1 MDETRTAEAA
11 ADNFATHVSWAPSRI
26 RGMRVAQDD
35 GLLLVD
41 SGLASDT
48 FNVVCRSRL
57 PQGSAAK
64 RVREAIDHFR
74 RERRTFSWWTAPGDR
89 PEGLAGLLVENGL
102 RPAEVETGMWLDL
115 DRLPLWPPPAGFDV
129 RRVRTPAELGAVARV
144 TAANAAP
151 PDAAV
156 ERYFRLAAPFVLAN
170 DSPLSF
176 FLGYLAGEPVA
187 AAEITAG
194 ESIAGLYGLST
205 IEAFRGRGFG
215 GALTLA
221 ALREARAAGRHT
233 AVLQAAPAGAGLY
246 RRIGFAPF
254 GEIVEYKPASREDE
268 RP

>member
-26 RGMRVAQDD
+26 RGMRVAEDD

-102 RPAEVETGMWLDL
+102 RPAEVETACGSISIGC
-115 DRLPLWPPPAGFDV
+115 RSGRPLRASMFAASEPRPSS
-129 RRVRTPAELGAVARV
+129 GAVARV

-151 PDAAV
+151 RDAAV